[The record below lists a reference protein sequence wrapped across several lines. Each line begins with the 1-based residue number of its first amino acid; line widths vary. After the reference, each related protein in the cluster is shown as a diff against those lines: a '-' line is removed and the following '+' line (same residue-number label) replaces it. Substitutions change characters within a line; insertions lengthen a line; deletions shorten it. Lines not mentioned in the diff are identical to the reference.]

1 MDPARVLP
9 ATALAVPGLA
19 LGVAGLFHPTSLGYS
34 TADAWTAVHV
44 VGLFVF
50 PLVGVAL
57 TLLVRGRR
65 DLFAWAV
72 RLTAYGY
79 ATAYTALDVIS
90 GLAAG
95 YVTGRIGPDQPRPEA
110 VSFLFDVGG
119 PLGTV
124 GSWSLMLCCALLVV
138 DRLMRWGAAGA
149 PGLLLLPGAY
159 LVHADHI
166 YPPAG
171 ASGMALI
178 GLATGMLAFVGSG
191 DRPGQP
197 TQNSRWLGSS
207 MPRNRS

>member
-1 MDPARVLP
+1 MDRARARF
-9 ATALAVPGLA
+9 ATALAVPGVA
-19 LGVAGLFHPTSLGYS
+19 LGVAGLFHPTSLGYP
-34 TADAWTAVHV
+34 TAEAWTAVHL

-50 PLVGVAL
+50 PLVGLAL
-57 TLLVRGRR
+57 ALLVHRRR
-65 DLFAWAV
+65 DLVAWMV

-124 GSWSLMLCCALLVV
+124 GSWSLMLCGALLVL
-138 DRLMRWGAAGA
+138 DALRRLGAAGA

-171 ASGMALI
+171 AAGMALI
-178 GLATGMLAFVGSG
+178 GLATGWLAFTGSA
-191 DRPGQP
+191 DSAGQP
-197 TQNSRWLGSS
+197 PQNSRWLGSS
-207 MPRNRS
+207 MPRSRS